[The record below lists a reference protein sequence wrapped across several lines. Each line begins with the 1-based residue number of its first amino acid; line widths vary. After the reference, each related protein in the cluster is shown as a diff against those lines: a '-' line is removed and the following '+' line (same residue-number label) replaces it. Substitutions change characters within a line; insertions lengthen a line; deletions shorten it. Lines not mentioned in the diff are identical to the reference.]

1 MYCFRF
7 GFAAIKKTVIS
18 KMMKL
23 EFEVV
28 LSECLLEISECAVLL
43 KSGPVVKGVTHV
55 HKAKNDPIM
64 DGR

>member
-1 MYCFRF
+1 MSFDWYCHVFKLDE
-7 GFAAIKKTVIS
+7 AIKKTVIS

-28 LSECLLEISECAVLL
+28 LSECLLEISECAVLF

-55 HKAKNDPIM
+55 HK
-64 DGR
+64 